1 MKMADGAYL
10 MNQFTDEFVEVM
22 KKTTLHQ
29 RIPFD
34 MNGGF
39 VKLYFGKEKKRV
51 VSYAEF
57 SQFLH
62 VRSCLIIWPRR

>member
-1 MKMADGAYL
+1 VFISKFYYIAYS
-10 MNQFTDEFVEVM
+10 NNHFSDEFVEVM
-22 KKTTLHQ
+22 KKTTLNQ

-39 VKLYFGKEKKRV
+39 VKLYFGRDKKRV

-62 VRSCLIIWPRR
+62 VSFYLMI

>member
-1 MKMADGAYL
+1 MC
-10 MNQFTDEFVEVM
+10 QFSDEFVEVM
-22 KKTTLHQ
+22 KKTTLNQ

-62 VRSCLIIWPRR
+62 VCSCLINLPRRK